1 MLISQIREAQRR
13 LRNSAAIAGVGS
25 AIPISHGDE
34 LAVYLPINIWT
45 MAYFTGVENVHLRA
59 KPSSRRSFGPLLLW
73 CDRYSSYFITLIP
86 EASLLGKSNPMI
98 SARTIVSW
106 LYR

>member
-45 MAYFTGVENVHLRA
+45 MAYFTGVEMCIYEPSLRHGDHLDPCSCGA
-59 KPSSRRSFGPLLLW
+59 I
-73 CDRYSSYFITLIP
+73 DTH
-86 EASLLGKSNPMI
+86 
-98 SARTIVSW
+98 RTS
-106 LYR
+106 